1 MIPGLLLQLFHMSQ
15 RMLLW
20 QEQALYWYTGNQ
32 KKIFLGPKETKKV
45 DGWPRSLRQPT
56 LLAHFWK
63 SFAGEQLRGQVTS
76 VTTKT
81 RRLYKMRTKPNN
93 RQDSLKTAQQGCS
106 KLWEVGGKRSKK
118 AVGKQLGEKRSGIW
132 EKKKKNKHTSNQCLL
147 RIIFSIKLFSFSLA

>member
-118 AVGKQLGEKRSGIW
+118 AVGKQLGEKKVWHLR
-132 EKKKKNKHTSNQCLL
+132 EKKKNKHTSNQCLL
-147 RIIFSIKLFSFSLA
+147 RIIFSIKVFSFSLA

>member
-1 MIPGLLLQLFHMSQ
+1 MIPGLLPQVFHMSQ

-20 QEQALYWYTGNQ
+20 EEQALYWYTGNQ

-118 AVGKQLGEKRSGIW
+118 AVGKQLGEKKVWHLR
-132 EKKKKNKHTSNQCLL
+132 EKKKKQAH
-147 RIIFSIKLFSFSLA
+147 IKPVFTENYFLN